1 MADFHDSRIWNN
13 FRSKICFFFK
23 KRIMDRN
30 ESSFSFSFVFEIT
43 NVLSRELLVRLVSS
57 EELFNMDTFEY
68 GRLMK
73 DGSRFG
79 GNAFNR
85 LEWSLIYGAWCVRSC
100 KFVSLFVN
108 FLSRILMAL
117 MEG

>member
-1 MADFHDSRIWNN
+1 
-13 FRSKICFFFK
+13 
-23 KRIMDRN
+23 
-30 ESSFSFSFVFEIT
+30 
-43 NVLSRELLVRLVSS
+43 
-57 EELFNMDTFEY
+57 
-68 GRLMK
+68 MK

-85 LEWSLIYGAWCVRSC
+85 LDWRLIYGASCVRCC

>member
-1 MADFHDSRIWNN
+1 MHLHL
-13 FRSKICFFFK
+13 
-23 KRIMDRN
+23 
-30 ESSFSFSFVFEIT
+30 SSFH
-43 NVLSRELLVRLVSS
+43 LSLRSDREYVRISRVGR
-57 EELFNMDTFEY
+57 EELFNTFEY

-85 LEWSLIYGAWCVRSC
+85 LDWRLIYGPSCVRCC

>member
-1 MADFHDSRIWNN
+1 
-13 FRSKICFFFK
+13 
-23 KRIMDRN
+23 MDRN
-30 ESSFSFSFVFEIT
+30 ESSFSFSFIFEIT
-43 NVLSRELLVRLVSS
+43 NVIRGVLLVRLVSS
-57 EELFNMDTFEY
+57 EELFNMDTFDY